1 MEATVLFVAV
11 SALILIAVT
20 SMRFGVDSR
29 EGFVSKERE
38 LARRGVIWDR
48 SSATR
53 DRQPSAAG
61 RLNVSVS
68 RLAVPRKCISAT
80 CGG

>member
-29 EGFVSKERE
+29 EGFVSK
-38 LARRGVIWDR
+38 
-48 SSATR
+48 
-53 DRQPSAAG
+53 
-61 RLNVSVS
+61 
-68 RLAVPRKCISAT
+68 
-80 CGG
+80 